1 MLNKSNNKY
10 QEFVSNPWK
19 VGIVA
24 IMFYLAFQVFADIL
38 AIKQT
43 TLFGLVISPA
53 FVVFPMTFTLRDV
66 MHKYIGKQ
74 GARLVIVTALALN
87 AIMLL
92 IFQLY
97 VKLPAVAGTED
108 VQAAV
113 SLIFGSM
120 WRIVLA
126 SILAEFASEM
136 MDTEVYQ
143 AWVNKFGERHQ
154 WGRVL
159 FSNLVAGPID
169 IVVFK
174 LVAFAG
180 WLPMSVVWANIGGEM
195 LLRVI
200 LAVVTVP
207 LIYLAP
213 TPTTNQLANIFIR
226 GYKEKQEEAAESIE
240 V

>member
-1 MLNKSNNKY
+1 MFKNFRNNY

-24 IMFYLAFQVFADIL
+24 VMFYLAFQVFADIL

-53 FVVFPMTFTLRDV
+53 FFVFPMTFTLRDV

-74 GARLVIVTALALN
+74 GARLVIVTALVLN

-108 VQAAV
+108 VQSAV

-120 WRIVLA
+120 WRIVAA

-143 AWVNKFGERHQ
+143 AWVNKFGQKHQ

-200 LAVVTVP
+200 LAVATVP

-213 TPTTNQLANIFIR
+213 NPTTNQLANIFIK
-226 GYKEKQEEAAESIE
+226 GYKEKQEETVVQE

>member
-1 MLNKSNNKY
+1 MFKNFRNNY

-24 IMFYLAFQVFADIL
+24 VMFYLAFQVFADIL

-53 FVVFPMTFTLRDV
+53 FFVFPMTFTLRDV

-74 GARLVIVTALALN
+74 GARLVIVTALVLN

-108 VQAAV
+108 VQSAV

-120 WRIVLA
+120 WRIVAA

-143 AWVNKFGERHQ
+143 AWVNKFGEKHQ

-174 LVAFAG
+174 LVAFA
-180 WLPMSVVWANIGGEM
+180 NIGGEM

-200 LAVVTVP
+200 LAVATVP

-213 TPTTNQLANIFIR
+213 NPTTNQLANIFIK
-226 GYKEKQEEAAESIE
+226 GYKEKQEETVVQE

>member
-1 MLNKSNNKY
+1 
-10 QEFVSNPWK
+10 
-19 VGIVA
+19 
-24 IMFYLAFQVFADIL
+24 
-38 AIKQT
+38 
-43 TLFGLVISPA
+43 
-53 FVVFPMTFTLRDV
+53 